1 MEKVTFEEPSVIE
14 TIGEGA
20 FQGASDLKRIELPV
34 SVTTIKKDAFNTCKS
49 LTEIV
54 IPKNVSSID
63 PTGFQEC
70 AKLEKFTVDKNNAT
84 YSSVDGFLLTK
95 DKKVLKAFPPAKA
108 NTPCSLQHLKKL
120 VSKLST
126 TYKS

>member
-1 MEKVTFEEPSVIE
+1 M
-14 TIGEGA
+14 
-20 FQGASDLKRIELPV
+20 KRIELPV

-84 YSSVDGFLLTK
+84 YSSVDGFLLSK
-95 DKKVLKAFPPAKA
+95 DKKVLKAFPTCKG
-108 NTPCSLQHLKKL
+108 
-120 VSKLST
+120 
-126 TYKS
+126 